1 MITIEVFGEQEHY
14 RSLKCFEFDADRKMM
29 TRIVQNT
36 KNGKVTAYC
45 KGADSSILH
54 RCTEQDQAITNSIDK
69 FSHLGLRTLAFA

>member
-36 KNGKVTAYC
+36 KNG
-45 KGADSSILH
+45 
-54 RCTEQDQAITNSIDK
+54 
-69 FSHLGLRTLAFA
+69 